1 MALTKERKQAIV
13 AQYEEWLSKS
23 EAVFLTEY
31 TGLDMPSF
39 DDLRKRVR
47 EAGGEYHVIK
57 NTLGKLAFKSAGLDI
72 PGGVLLGSTA
82 IGVAFSDGPGVAK
95 AIADFA
101 KEKEALKVKAGFFA
115 GQSLTG
121 EEILRLATLPPMPVV
136 RAQLM
141 AMINTPATQL
151 VRLLSEPGRRMAQVL
166 KAYAEKPASA

>member
-1 MALTKERKQAIV
+1 
-13 AQYEEWLSKS
+13 
-23 EAVFLTEY
+23 
-31 TGLDMPSF
+31 
-39 DDLRKRVR
+39 
-47 EAGGEYHVIK
+47 
-57 NTLGKLAFKSAGLDI
+57 
-72 PGGVLLGSTA
+72 
-82 IGVAFSDGPGVAK
+82 VAFSDGPGVAK